1 MIMKTSLVAA
11 FVAVM
16 SAMGTQAH
24 VGLKTPC
31 ARGQPA
37 AGCPAP
43 PSGSSFDYDINS
55 PIGTHDSIGK
65 PICRNT
71 VPYTTRKV
79 YRAGETINTDYSVG
93 ASHGGGHCQWAL
105 SYDDGKTWV
114 VIKTMIR
121 ECLRGVSGSDKYSV
135 PVQIPGNAPSGKAT
149 FQWIWHNAVGNREMY
164 SNCADIE
171 IQGVSGGSISGVEP
185 LYANYGPSSVYIPEF
200 PGADMPD
207 NHEAFAK
214 RKAITIRA
222 PGSGSG
228 PDPEPTTTKP
238 TATPTTKPT
247 TTTTKPKPTKPTTP
261 SKKPTPKPTKTTST
275 KKPVKPTKT
284 PTKKPAKPTKPS
296 KTSSKKP
303 TKPTKTKT
311 STKKCTKPTK
321 VPKHN
326 HHNKRHNQK
335 CY

>member
-43 PSGSSFDYDINS
+43 PPGSSFDYDINS
-55 PIGTHDSIGK
+55 PIGTHDSISK
-65 PICRNT
+65 PICKNT

-105 SYDDGKTWV
+105 SYDEGKTWV

-121 ECLRGVSGSDKYSV
+121 DCLKGVTGGQAYTV
-135 PVQIPGNAPSGKAT
+135 PVQIPANAPSGKVT
-149 FQWIWHNAVGNREMY
+149 FQWIWNNAIGNREMY

-171 IQGVSGGSISGVEP
+171 IQGVNGGSISGVEP

-222 PGSGSG
+222 PGSA
-228 PDPEPTTTKP
+228 PDPKPTTTKP
-238 TATPTTKPT
+238 STQPTTKP
-247 TTTTKPKPTKPTTP
+247 TTTKPKPTKTTTP
-261 SKKPTPKPTKTTST
+261 SKKPSPKPTKSTST
-275 KKPVKPTKT
+275 KKPVKPTK
-284 PTKKPAKPTKPS
+284 A
-296 KTSSKKP
+296 
-303 TKPTKTKT
+303 
-311 STKKCTKPTK
+311 
-321 VPKHN
+321 PKHN
-326 HHNKRHNQK
+326 HHNKHDNK
-335 CY
+335 KHY

>member
-1 MIMKTSLVAA
+1 MIMKISLVAA

-31 ARGQPA
+31 GRGQPA

-43 PSGSSFDYDINS
+43 PPGSGFDYDINS
-55 PIGTHDSIGK
+55 PIGTHDSINK

-71 VPYTTRKV
+71 VPYTNRKV

-105 SYDDGKTWV
+105 SYDEGKTWV

-121 ECLRGVSGSDKYSV
+121 DCLKGVAGGQAYTV
-135 PVQIPGNAPSGKAT
+135 PVQIPANAPSVDLA
-149 FQWIWHNAVGNREMY
+149 QRNREMY

-171 IQGVSGGSISGVEP
+171 IQGVNGGSISGVEP

-207 NHEAFAK
+207 NHEAFAN

-222 PGSGSG
+222 PGSGSA
-228 PDPEPTTTKP
+228 PDSKPTTTTPTPKP
-238 TATPTTKPT
+238 TTTLSPKPTTKPT
-247 TTTTKPKPTKPTTP
+247 TP
-261 SKKPTPKPTKTTST
+261 SPKPTKTTST

-284 PTKKPAKPTKPS
+284 PTKKPV
-296 KTSSKKP
+296 
-303 TKPTKTKT
+303 KPTKTPSKKPSKPSMTKT
-311 STKKCTKPTK
+311 CIWKPIKPTK
-321 VPKHN
+321 APKLDG
-326 HHNKRHNQK
+326 
-335 CY
+335 Y